1 MADSCYF
8 CTYLNNEASKST
20 VLYEDDTIAMFMA
33 EFPSSNG
40 HCIITPKL
48 HYSSLR
54 AIDENILL
62 QMMRASQRL
71 VQVLSLSVENDWIQL
86 ILNDDF
92 RVSQQ
97 VHLHMH
103 VIPRQV
109 NDGIDLNIQPIKAN
123 NESLN
128 TLASELKQT
137 WIDFV
142 GEVHPE

>member
-1 MADSCYF
+1 MAESCYF
-8 CTYLNNEASKST
+8 CTHINTESNKNT
-20 VLYEDDTIAMFMA
+20 VLFEDDTIIVFMA

-71 VQVLSLSVENDWIQL
+71 VQVLSLSVDNDWIQL

-92 RVSQQ
+92 RISQQ

-109 NDGIDLNIQPIKAN
+109 NDGMDLNVQPARAN
-123 NESLN
+123 NESLT
-128 TLASELKQT
+128 TLANELKQT
-137 WIDFV
+137 WIQLF
-142 GEVHPE
+142 

>member
-1 MADSCYF
+1 MADACYF
-8 CTYLNNEASKST
+8 CTQINTEGNKNTL
-20 VLYEDDTIAMFMA
+20 LYEDNTIAVFLA
-33 EFPSSNG
+33 EFPSSTG

-71 VQVLSLSVENDWIQL
+71 TQVLSLSVENDWIQL

-109 NDGIDLNIQPIKAN
+109 NDGIDLNIQPPKAN
-123 NESLN
+123 DESLFA
-128 TLASELKQT
+128 LATELKQT
-137 WIDFV
+137 WIQLF
-142 GEVHPE
+142 